1 MDTLTIQHDGRT
13 VACLPVEL
21 GGKKQARL
29 RKNASLEIWR
39 RLVQYVNADLKERA
53 EQQNFRDLVQRC
65 MAWNGFVAIP
75 EGEGSLETRLTA
87 LVATTKRGRGMRVIN
102 RETFDLCRDVRAGL
116 SVESG
121 AKRFQV
127 DFELVLRWLAH
138 HEAEVGIKALRFLS
152 DESENISLSL
162 AVCRDP
168 ELAFY
173 TQKVTEYGS
182 IASAICK
189 FILDRLGYYTEA
201 DDKRGIIPLRD
212 CEMCG
217 KIMVFEKVNKK
228 TCGNNCRVSKCR
240 KGL

>member
-1 MDTLTIQHDGRT
+1 MT
-13 VACLPVEL
+13 
-21 GGKKQARL
+21 
-29 RKNASLEIWR
+29 
-39 RLVQYVNADLKERA
+39 
-53 EQQNFRDLVQRC
+53 
-65 MAWNGFVAIP
+65 
-75 EGEGSLETRLTA
+75 
-87 LVATTKRGRGMRVIN
+87 VIN
-102 RETFDLCRDVRAGL
+102 RETFDLCRDVRGGL

-127 DFELVLRWLAH
+127 DFELVLRWLAQ
-138 HEAEVGIKALRFLS
+138 HEAEVGVKALRFLW